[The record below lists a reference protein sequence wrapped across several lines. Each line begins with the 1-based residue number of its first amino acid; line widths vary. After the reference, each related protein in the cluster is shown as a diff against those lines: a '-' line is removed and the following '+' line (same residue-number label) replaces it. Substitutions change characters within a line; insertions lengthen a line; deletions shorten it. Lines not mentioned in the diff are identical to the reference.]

1 MDDNFK
7 ITYTVEWFYLDLKEK
22 SQKPTHWLIMT
33 TFFKVFLNF
42 IYVYNI
48 QEYIR
53 KMFFTKISSFFKS
66 KPN

>member
-48 QEYIR
+48 
-53 KMFFTKISSFFKS
+53 
-66 KPN
+66 